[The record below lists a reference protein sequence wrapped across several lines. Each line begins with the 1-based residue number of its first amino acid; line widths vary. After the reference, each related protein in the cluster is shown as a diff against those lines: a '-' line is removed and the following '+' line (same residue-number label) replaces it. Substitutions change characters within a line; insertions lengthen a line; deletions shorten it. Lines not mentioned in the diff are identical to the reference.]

1 MSGTEFTLKY
11 QFKDVRN
18 LKVDQERHGPKKYH
32 FGVKWRINIE
42 KWDDRLAIF
51 IHANLTD
58 NQEIH
63 ADCTMKMLSRN
74 KEKIELES
82 GNILFRGAGD
92 QFWYS
97 FIAWEVLKDEFL
109 NDGKLEVE
117 VQLKITKMVGF
128 EKREDLRSFGEEV
141 KQFSDVILKVE
152 DRKFYVSKLYLSSQS
167 PYFATLF
174 LGQFQES
181 GKSEIEL
188 KDVNPQDF
196 QYFLEIIYAEDAIDD
211 YTVERILQ
219 IADMYETPLAIK
231 KCEAFLMKKLKME
244 LKQKLELAERYRLEE
259 LKKKYLIQ
267 FNRLFKTTVAADE
280 GSRQVPRKRFR
291 V

>member
-1 MSGTEFTLKY
+1 MTEKEFSLKY
-11 QFKDVRN
+11 RFKDVGK
-18 LKVDQERHGPKKYH
+18 LEVDQEKHGPEEYH
-32 FGVKWRINIE
+32 FGVIWTINIQ

-82 GNILFRGAGD
+82 GNKVFRGAGD

-97 FIAWEVLKDEFL
+97 FIACEILKDEFL

-117 VQLKITKMVGF
+117 VKLKITKMIGF
-128 EKREDLRSFGEEV
+128 EKREELRSFGEEM

-188 KDVNPQDF
+188 KDVDPDYF
-196 QYFLEIIYAEDAIDD
+196 QCFLEVIYAEDAIDD
-211 YTVERILQ
+211 NTVEGILQ
-219 IADMYETPLAIK
+219 IADMYDTSLAIK
-231 KCEAFLMKKLKME
+231 KCEAFLMEKSKMGLKK
-244 LKQKLELAERYRLEE
+244 KLELSAKYRLEE
-259 LKKKYLIQ
+259 LKKMYLTQ
-267 FNRLFKTTVAADE
+267 FNRIFKTTVAADE